1 MAYDGLDR
9 VIRVE
14 QDSELSSTPLVTRTE
29 YLPGF
34 QTRVTNPR
42 GFATTTTYQAYDQP
56 STDWP
61 VAITHPEGAYTDI
74 ARDLLGKPTA
84 LKRHNI
90 DNTIALT
97 RSYGYD
103 AYQRLYR
110 TVEPETGTTF
120 TGYDT
125 AGNPAWSA
133 AGLPAGAAYDPDGN
147 TAEILARKAT
157 RTFDA
162 RNRVTSLVFPDGRG
176 DQSWTYTPDGLPAQ
190 ITTYNGSNQTQ
201 PVINAYHYN
210 HRRMLDGQGESVS
223 QTGWYTWGIGYGY
236 TTSGNLAVH
245 TYPDNLTV
253 DYQPNALGQPTQVGT
268 FATGV
273 SYHPNGAIAQFT
285 YGNGIVHTLTQNM
298 RGLPEKSCD
307 AFGACG
313 SAAVLNDS
321 YDFDQNGNVA
331 AISDGVGI
339 AQRGNRTMTYDGLDR
354 LKTAVSPMFGTTG
367 ASYSYDVLDNL
378 TRVTVGGTA
387 ARDQYYCYDSIGTG
401 ATWRLTN
408 VKTGSCS
415 GASVIGLGYDVQGNL
430 ANKNGQGFNFD
441 YGNRLRAATSLETY
455 RYDGLGR
462 RVLAYSVQGLGNI
475 LSQYSQGGQLMYQY
489 DQRQGKYLAFLSLG
503 GSLVA
508 IREKLVAG
516 GAVTVKYQHTDALGS
531 PVAVTDAG
539 RNVIERSEFEPY
551 GQLLNRPLHDGPG
564 YAGHVSDKA
573 TGLSY
578 MQQRYYD
585 PGIGRFLSVDPVTAD
600 GGTGANFNRYWYAND
615 NPYKFKDPDGRYV
628 CKGSD
633 GNCGN
638 FEKGLALVRSAAV
651 NLKLS
656 SAERDAMRK
665 VVDFYGKKG
674 DASVSVSFR
683 DSGLVQGTATLRKDG
698 GEDVTLVAGKTLQE
712 HGRDIVHEGTH
723 GVDDQERKR
732 SIETRAERKQTEIN
746 AYTAQAY
753 FQKAENFATSS
764 RDGWTP
770 LGGFSPENIDRQA
783 ENSIKIS
790 CGQTATGSC
799 GQ

>member
-1 MAYDGLDR
+1 MRAR
-9 VIRVE
+9 NWF
-14 QDSELSSTPLVTRTE
+14 LS
-29 YLPGF
+29 
-34 QTRVTNPR
+34 
-42 GFATTTTYQAYDQP
+42 
-56 STDWP
+56 
-61 VAITHPEGAYTDI
+61 
-74 ARDLLGKPTA
+74 
-84 LKRHNI
+84 
-90 DNTIALT
+90 
-97 RSYGYD
+97 
-103 AYQRLYR
+103 
-110 TVEPETGTTF
+110 
-120 TGYDT
+120 
-125 AGNPAWSA
+125 
-133 AGLPAGAAYDPDGN
+133 DGN
-147 TAEILARKAT
+147 TAEILARKAS

-176 DQSWTYTPDGLPAQ
+176 DQAWTYTPDGLPGQ
-190 ITTYNGSNQTQ
+190 ITTYNGANQTQ

-285 YGNGIVHTLTQNM
+285 YGNGIVHTLTQNT

-321 YDFDQNGNVA
+321 YDFDANGNVA

-339 AQRGNRTMTYDGLDR
+339 TQRGNRTMTYDGLDR
-354 LKTAVSPMFGTTG
+354 LKTAVSPMFGATG

-564 YAGHVSDKA
+564 YTGHVSDKA

-585 PGIGRFLSVDPVTAD
+585 PGIGRFLSVDPVTVD
-600 GGTGANFNRYWYAND
+600 GGTGANFNRYWYANN
-615 NPYKFKDPDGRYV
+615 NPYKFTDPDGRQACTQSGTFCMRSEVERREIAEKQEAQPSRSTRPTQWMEPRNYSEV
-628 CKGSD
+628 VSGALDADRALWAGRKLTDNEARVGKGVHRTLDTSTARVGYAPFGPGAITPGQTIYFSKALFPNGPCSD
-633 GNCGN
+633 FTTCYGGSY
-638 FEKGLALVRSAAV
+638 LALFVHEISHVWQAQ
-651 NLKLS
+651 
-656 SAERDAMRK
+656 M
-665 VVDFYGKKG
+665 GK
-674 DASVSVSFR
+674 SP
-683 DSGLVQGTATLRKDG
+683 
-698 GEDVTLVAGKTLQE
+698 VAGHFQMTDPLNVGPYLTPAQFRLYPTPQ
-712 HGRDIVHEGTH
+712 GLDT
-723 GVDDQERKR
+723 ERAADWYKH
-732 SIETRAERKQTEIN
+732 N
-746 AYTAQAY
+746 Y
-753 FQKAENFATSS
+753 FMNQGAK
-764 RDGWTP
+764 
-770 LGGFSPENIDRQA
+770 
-783 ENSIKIS
+783 
-790 CGQTATGSC
+790 
-799 GQ
+799 